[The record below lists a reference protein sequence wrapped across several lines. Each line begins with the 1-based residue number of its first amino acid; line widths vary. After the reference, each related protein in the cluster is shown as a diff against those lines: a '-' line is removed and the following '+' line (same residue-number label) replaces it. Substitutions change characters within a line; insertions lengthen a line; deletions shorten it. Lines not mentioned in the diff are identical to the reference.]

1 MSNSASVVSPT
12 TSVKFEILSS
22 VEAFDDWDNFVR
34 RQPYHNAFQS
44 GAFARAFLDFN
55 RYSTRVLV
63 VRDGSTNEILGGLV
77 GLCITEKSG
86 LLAQLTTRVIING
99 GPIVASGAKAF
110 LPSLLERA
118 KTLFKDRPVC
128 YTEIWCM
135 QAQDDV
141 KAVYPADYQHSGH
154 LNFFVETGCSWEEI
168 FKRYSSALRKTIRN
182 NSPLV
187 RIERITAESQLQEFY
202 RCVAST
208 YERVG
213 VPLIPIEVFQQVFRT
228 DLGIFL
234 LAFKDTE
241 VVGARVVLPFGDEVY
256 DWYAGSYD
264 SHKQLNINALLVN
277 HILKNASADGI
288 RRFNF
293 GGAGK
298 PDKPYGPRDFKRRF
312 GGELVDH
319 GRWLFVN
326 SRLRYKLLQLALIL
340 YRKFNKND

>member
-118 KTLFKDRPVC
+118 KTL
-128 YTEIWCM
+128 
-135 QAQDDV
+135 
-141 KAVYPADYQHSGH
+141 
-154 LNFFVETGCSWEEI
+154 
-168 FKRYSSALRKTIRN
+168 
-182 NSPLV
+182 
-187 RIERITAESQLQEFY
+187 
-202 RCVAST
+202 
-208 YERVG
+208 
-213 VPLIPIEVFQQVFRT
+213 
-228 DLGIFL
+228 
-234 LAFKDTE
+234 
-241 VVGARVVLPFGDEVY
+241 
-256 DWYAGSYD
+256 
-264 SHKQLNINALLVN
+264 
-277 HILKNASADGI
+277 
-288 RRFNF
+288 
-293 GGAGK
+293 
-298 PDKPYGPRDFKRRF
+298 
-312 GGELVDH
+312 
-319 GRWLFVN
+319 
-326 SRLRYKLLQLALIL
+326 
-340 YRKFNKND
+340 